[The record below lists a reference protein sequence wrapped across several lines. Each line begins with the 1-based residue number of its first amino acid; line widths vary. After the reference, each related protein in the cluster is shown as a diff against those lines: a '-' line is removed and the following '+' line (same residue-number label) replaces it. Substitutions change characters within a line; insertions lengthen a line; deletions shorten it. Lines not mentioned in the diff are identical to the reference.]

1 MKSIRYSEL
10 SSLQMQQLIDDYK
23 AIFTDALADKVLKNG
38 NTQFGIETKWN
49 DWKQKY
55 DKMNTLNCTA
65 EYLLTAPFDELVDIF
80 VKFKALGYKPSP
92 KRQPPHPALDTLAD
106 IFKYTSGFDGAIA
119 DFFIG
124 HADLLQIHTCYYCE
138 MSYVN
143 TYTYLENGKLEK
155 KRQFDVDHFLPKA
168 VCPCLGLSLFNFVP
182 SCQVCNSRIKLENL
196 PSDVPD
202 ELKVLSPSSSNAD
215 FETNIAVRLRMI
227 PQNKGLLGKRYI
239 YFRTNKPYDK
249 HVSFFHLEERYEFH
263 KSEALRLKKLK
274 QRYPDSNIRKI
285 AKLLNRKEKTV
296 KEDIFHTKFLTE
308 EGRCFRKL
316 TLDILNNHK
325 I

>member
-10 SSLQMQQLIDDYK
+10 SSTQKQQLIDDYK
-23 AIFTDALADKVLKNG
+23 AIFTNVLADKVLKNG
-38 NTQFGIETKWN
+38 NTKVGIETKWK

-55 DKMNTLNCTA
+55 DKSNTLNYTA
-65 EYLLTAPFDELVDIF
+65 EYLLTAPFEELVDIF
-80 VKFKALGYKPSP
+80 AKFKALGYKPSP
-92 KRQPPHPALDTLAD
+92 KGKPENPILAELAD
-106 IFKYTSGFDGAIA
+106 IFKYTSGFDGEIA
-119 DFFIG
+119 DFFID
-124 HADLLQIHTCYYCE
+124 HANLLQIHTCYYCE

-155 KRQFDVDHFLPKA
+155 RRQFDVDHFLPKA

-182 SCQVCNSRIKLENL
+182 SCQVCNSRIKLDNL

-202 ELKVLSPSSSNAD
+202 ELKLLSPSSSNSD
-215 FETNIAVRLRMI
+215 FEKNIAIRLRMI

-239 YFRTNKPYDK
+239 YIRTNKPYDK

-285 AKLLNRKEKTV
+285 AKLLNRREATV
-296 KEDIFHTKFLTE
+296 REDIYQTKFLTK